1 MTYDTYDSLHDYIGN
16 KDIPNH
22 LWVELI
28 SESFY
33 VSKTV
38 ARKMLHSMYYT
49 RSMLTDIQKEGK
61 E

>member
-1 MTYDTYDSLHDYIGN
+1 MTCDTYNSLHDYID

-22 LWVELI
+22 LWIQLI
-28 SESFY
+28 SESFN

-38 ARKMLHSMYYT
+38 ARKMLHYMYYR
-49 RSMLTDIQKEGK
+49 RSMLTDIQKGNK